1 MLCVPKTSYV
11 KKSRKCKVTF
21 ELPPEVDAASAAVVG
36 DFNGWS
42 PSASTMTKRKDGRFS
57 TTLTLDSGRE
67 YRYRFL
73 LDGERWENDWQA
85 HAYVLNEFGS
95 EDSVVKV

>member
-1 MLCVPKTSYV
+1 MPKTSYV

-21 ELPPEVDAASAAVVG
+21 ELPAEIQAASAAVVG
-36 DFNGWS
+36 EFNDWS
-42 PSASTMTKRKDGRFS
+42 PHATTMTRRKDGRFS
-57 TTLTLDSGRE
+57 TTLSLEAGRE

-73 LDGERWENDWQA
+73 LDGERWENDWEA
-85 HAYVLNEFGS
+85 HAYVVNEFGS

>member
-1 MLCVPKTSYV
+1 MTNVPKTSYA
-11 KKSRKCKVTF
+11 KTSRKCKVTF
-21 ELPPEVDAASAAVVG
+21 ELPPEVRAASAAVVG

-42 PSASTMTKRKDGRFS
+42 PHATTMTRRKDGRFS
-57 TTLTLDSGRE
+57 TTLTLESGRE

-85 HAYVLNEFGS
+85 HAYVVNEFGS

>member
-1 MLCVPKTSYV
+1 MPKTSYV

-21 ELPPEVDAASAAVVG
+21 ELPAEVHAASAAVVG
-36 DFNGWS
+36 EFNGWS
-42 PSASTMTKRKDGRFS
+42 PYATTMTRRKDGRFS
-57 TTLTLDSGRE
+57 TTLSLEAGRE

-73 LDGERWENDWQA
+73 LDGERWENDWEA
-85 HAYVLNEFGS
+85 HAYVLNDFGS